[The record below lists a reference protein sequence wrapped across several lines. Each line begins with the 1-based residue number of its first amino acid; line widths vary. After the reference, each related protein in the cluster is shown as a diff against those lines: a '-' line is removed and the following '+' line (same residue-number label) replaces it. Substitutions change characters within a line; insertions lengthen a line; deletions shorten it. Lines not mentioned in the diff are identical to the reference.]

1 MRKFGLIGYPLS
13 HSLSKKY
20 FTEKFEKENIGDA
33 RYELYPIESI
43 TDLPR
48 LLANEPELAG
58 LNVTI
63 PYKEQVMALLDELD
77 PKAER
82 IGAVNTIRIQNGKL
96 KGFNTDYD
104 GFKNSLVKWVGANPL
119 PEKALIL
126 GTGGASKAVKA
137 ALEDLE
143 IAFRFV
149 SRVPTPGVLTYQD
162 LNTPTPSEG
171 PKGLLWRIPLGQH
184 PNTPTPQHPNTP
196 TPQHLNTS
204 TLLINTTPLGMSPH
218 TESLPDLP
226 YEQLTSSH
234 YLYDLVYNPLITA
247 FMQKGI
253 DAKCHVKNGLEM
265 LFGQA
270 EKAWEVWNAPLTR
283 F

>member
-1 MRKFGLIGYPLS
+1 MIGYPLS
-13 HSLSKKY
+13 HSFSKKY

-33 RYELYPIESI
+33 RYECYPIESI
-43 TDLPR
+43 TELPR
-48 LLANEPELAG
+48 LLASEPELVG

-63 PYKEQVMALLDELD
+63 PYKEQVMALMDELD

-82 IGAVNTIRIQNGKL
+82 IGAVNTIRVQNGKL

-149 SRVPTPGVLTYQD
+149 SRKAAPGILTYQH
-162 LNTPTPSEG
+162 LNTSTPQHLNTLTPSEG
-171 PKGLLWRIPLGQH
+171 IPLG
-184 PNTPTPQHPNTP
+184 
-196 TPQHLNTS
+196 QHLNTS

-247 FMQKGI
+247 FMRKGI

>member
-1 MRKFGLIGYPLS
+1 MIGYPLS

-149 SRVPTPGVLTYQD
+149 SRKAGPGILTYQD
-162 LNTPTPSEG
+162 LN
-171 PKGLLWRIPLGQH
+171 IPPFAAQASTHQH
-184 PNTPTPQHPNTP
+184 SSSTHQHI
-196 TPQHLNTS
+196 NTS
-204 TLLINTTPLGMSPH
+204 THQHSSSTLIINTTPLGMSPH

-226 YEQLTSSH
+226 YQQLTSSH
-234 YLYDLVYNPLITA
+234 YLYDLVYNPLITP

-270 EKAWEVWNAPLTR
+270 ERAWEVWNAPLTW

>member
-1 MRKFGLIGYPLS
+1 MIGYPLS
-13 HSLSKKY
+13 HSFSKKY
-20 FTEKFEKENIGDA
+20 FTEKFEKEGIDDA
-33 RYELYPIESI
+33 RYECYPIESI
-43 TDLPR
+43 TRLPQ
-48 LLANEPELAG
+48 LLTNEPELVG

-63 PYKEQVMALLDELD
+63 PYKEQVMNYLDELD

-82 IGAVNTIRIQNGKL
+82 IGAVNTIRIQNRKL

-104 GFKNSLVKWVGANPL
+104 GFKNSLVKWIGAKPL

-143 IAFRFV
+143 IAFQFI
-149 SRVPTPGVLTYQD
+149 SRKPAPGILTYQD
-162 LNTPTPSEG
+162 LNTP
-171 PKGLLWRIPLGQH
+171 
-184 PNTPTPQHPNTP
+184 PTATQAPI
-196 TPQHLNTS
+196 PQHLNTS

-234 YLYDLVYNPLITA
+234 YLYDLVYNPLITP

-253 DAKCHVKNGLEM
+253 DAKCWVKNGLEM

-270 EKAWEVWNAPLTR
+270 EKAWEVWNAPLT
-283 F
+283 